1 LQVRIIENRGE
12 ADLAGSDGFRSP
24 NAGPPNAFQHP
35 LDRLEQRLLA
45 CEFCNERVCR
55 KPDFSLWH
63 KGFTASIEVTY

>member
-1 LQVRIIENRGE
+1 VARPILQGVTLFGPSW
-12 ADLAGSDGFRSP
+12 G
-24 NAGPPNAFQHP
+24 GPPNAFENA
-35 LDRLEQRLLA
+35 LGDSEQRLLA